1 MEVTSYFERRV
12 LSNPRRISDGITK
25 EMCEWVVENYTERE
39 QQPEDNR
46 WRYWARPEGRRLY
59 LRVIVTEDG
68 TGLHNAFFDGYYT
81 VINDR
86 EQQ

>member
-12 LSNPRRISDGITK
+12 LNNPRRIRDGITR
-25 EMCEWVVENYTERE
+25 ELCEWAVANYTERE

-46 WRYWARPEGRRLY
+46 WRYWSKPEGGRLY

-68 TGLHNAFFDGYYT
+68 TGLHNAFFDENYT
-81 VINDR
+81 IKKDR
-86 EQQ
+86 EKQ